1 PRLGGGMDRGCTMC
15 TDALRERFFDVLVSG
30 DRVEAR
36 QVVLRALETGDSAE
50 ELITELYWPTYE
62 RVEKLFRNDLLS
74 KLGHHYATRLLRVL
88 ADQTAGLIQPAA
100 SNGRTIIAVCGP
112 RDSDD
117 LAGQLATD
125 MLVSR
130 GFTVHFGGGG
140 IPNDE
145 LLAEIKLRDPSA
157 LLLFASGANDLPFIR
172 ELIDTIHEEDPDRN
186 MQVAVGGGVFNRAD
200 GLAAEIGADLWG
212 EDPLAVVEA
221 LIEEWD
227 VRAMPRPRRRRRKSA
242 A

>member
-1 PRLGGGMDRGCTMC
+1 MDRGCTMC

>member
-1 PRLGGGMDRGCTMC
+1 MC

-36 QVVLRALETGDSAE
+36 QVVLRALETGDTAVD
-50 ELITELYWPTYE
+50 LITELYWPTYE
-62 RVEKLFRNDLLS
+62 RVEKLFRADHLS

-88 ADQTAGLIQPAA
+88 ADQTAGLITPPAG
-100 SNGRTIIAVCGP
+100 NGRTVIVVCGP

-125 MLVSR
+125 MLFSQ
-130 GFTVHFGGGG
+130 GFTTHFAGGN

-145 LLAEIKLRDPSA
+145 LLAEIKLREPSA
-157 LLLFASGANDLPFIR
+157 LVLFSSGSNDLPFIR
-172 ELIDTIHEEDPDRN
+172 ELIDTVHEDYPDRD
-186 MQVAVGGGVFNRAD
+186 MQIAVGGGVFNRAD

-212 EDPLAVVEA
+212 DDPLEVVQA
-221 LIEEWD
+221 LVEESD
-227 VRAMPRPRRRRRKSA
+227 VRADSRPRRRRRKSA

>member
-1 PRLGGGMDRGCTMC
+1 MC

-36 QVVLRALETGDSAE
+36 QVVLRALETGDTATD
-50 ELITELYWPTYE
+50 LITELYWPTYE
-62 RVEKLFRNDLLS
+62 KVEKLFRGDQLT

-88 ADQTAGLIQPAA
+88 ADQTAGLIVPKT
-100 SNGRTIIAVCGP
+100 SNGRTAVVVCGP

-117 LAGQLATD
+117 LAGQLAVDLLT
-125 MLVSR
+125 SE

-145 LLAEIKLRDPSA
+145 LLAEIKLREPSA
-157 LLLFASGANDLPFIR
+157 LVMFASGANDLPHIR
-172 ELIDTIHEEDPDRN
+172 ELIDTIHEDYPDRP
-186 MQVAVGGGVFNRAD
+186 MQVAVGGGVFNRAN
-200 GLAAEIGADLWG
+200 GLAEEIGADLWG
-212 EDPLAVVEA
+212 EDPLDVVEA
-221 LIEEWD
+221 LIEQAH
-227 VRAMPRPRRRRRKSA
+227 VRAEARPRRRRRRRTNA

>member
-1 PRLGGGMDRGCTMC
+1 MC

-36 QVVLRALETGDSAE
+36 QVVLRALETGDTAE
-50 ELITELYWPTYE
+50 DLITELYWPTYE
-62 RVEKLFRNDLLS
+62 RVEKLFRSDLLS
-74 KLGHHYATRLLRVL
+74 KLSHHYATRLLRVL
-88 ADQTAGLIQPAA
+88 ADQTAGLIQPSA
-100 SNGRTIIAVCGP
+100 SNGRTVIVTCGP

-145 LLAEIKLRDPSA
+145 LLAEVKLREPSA
-157 LLLFASGANDLPFIR
+157 ILLFASGANDLPHIR
-172 ELIDTIHEEDPDRN
+172 ELIDTLHEDDPDRQ
-186 MQVAVGGGVFNRAD
+186 MQVAVGGGVFNRAE

-221 LIEEWD
+221 LIEESD
-227 VRAMPRPRRRRRKSA
+227 VRAMPRPRRRRRKNA